1 MVSQADLEPCI
12 RILHAKTPPG
22 HMHDFEKGDRVRI
35 HTVPKFYD
43 FFVFDRT
50 ALDDGLSQA
59 AAEAPVDHLVDTGL
73 YAAAVPCVKGPP
85 TAYARPDGPSMCS
98 ARTGAGGT

>member
-1 MVSQADLEPCI
+1 
-12 RILHAKTPPG
+12 
-22 HMHDFEKGDRVRI
+22 MHDVEKGDRVYI
-35 HTVPKFYD
+35 PKFYD
-43 FFVFDRT
+43 FLYSIGPRWMMH
-50 ALDDGLSQA
+50 GLSQAA

>member
-1 MVSQADLEPCI
+1 MTLKKGTAYIYLNFMTFCI
-12 RILHAKTPPG
+12 RSRAGPRWMI
-22 HMHDFEKGDRVRI
+22 
-35 HTVPKFYD
+35 
-43 FFVFDRT
+43 
-50 ALDDGLSQA
+50 DGLSQA

>member
-1 MVSQADLEPCI
+1 MYKDLHEKI
-12 RILHAKTPPG
+12 PPG
-22 HMHDFEKGDRVRI
+22 HMHDVEKGDRVYI
-35 HTVPKFYD
+35 PKFYD
-43 FFVFDRT
+43 FLYSIAGRT